1 MSEIA
6 KMFDLSADEIQ
17 KLTEALDSRSQRIL
31 AAIGTPVRERTAK
44 QAALCALGNLID
56 RGVFR

>member
-6 KMFDLSADEIQ
+6 KMFDLSAAEIQ
-17 KLTEALDSRSQRIL
+17 KLTEALDSRSRRIL
-31 AAIGTPVRERTAK
+31 AAIGTPMRERTAE